1 PTTWQV
7 LGNVVVYDQANMR
20 GTLDAFMLVFY
31 GFLVLIPLIMFL
43 KRPPGSSAGVTQV
56 THFGE

>member
-1 PTTWQV
+1 
-7 LGNVVVYDQANMR
+7 MR

-43 KRPPGSSAGVTQV
+43 KRPPGSAAGVTQV